1 MALLAKA
8 APDLPD
14 PVLDHGHLAEE
25 PARAYDA
32 LRETLVDAQLLVD
45 HCQTLL
51 RHRYGDD
58 YAVIEAAPLLDAGA
72 LDNDGKILTI
82 LLSRLG
88 TPLRAF
94 DRWPLWKELGTKLD
108 IEPMRA
114 ADSG

>member
-72 LDNDGKILTI
+72 LDNDGNVRQGRVPVDRGAGR
-82 LLSRLG
+82 RLPVRRG
-88 TPLRAF
+88 HRP
-94 DRWPLWKELGTKLD
+94 
-108 IEPMRA
+108 
-114 ADSG
+114 SGVLP